1 MLSSRIRDTLPQAA
15 VALAVVA
22 SVVVLL
28 TRIAHAAQAVAPIA
42 TAAPF
47 DWNFWI
53 GVLLAAA
60 TAGSYVLHALA
71 ARRHSATLEK
81 WAAAIDE
88 GRVVVKGVAPA
99 PLAVAKAPGTGTA
112 AMLVVVLLGITGAG
126 LALAPGCT
134 PAERATA
141 ATTAKVSLVNC
152 TAQTVGA
159 TPALDLATLVA
170 VVNLTAAE
178 RAKCMTAT
186 GISWPCVETDAIAKG
201 VTLGGCMFVDMVAAA
216 AKAIQPSAS
225 GLAANPAPPPG
236 RVELEDYRGKVGGA
250 TWHTSAGDQ

>member
-1 MLSSRIRDTLPQAA
+1 
-15 VALAVVA
+15 
-22 SVVVLL
+22 
-28 TRIAHAAQAVAPIA
+28 
-42 TAAPF
+42 
-47 DWNFWI
+47 
-53 GVLLAAA
+53 
-60 TAGSYVLHALA
+60 
-71 ARRHSATLEK
+71 
-81 WAAAIDE
+81 
-88 GRVVVKGVAPA
+88 
-99 PLAVAKAPGTGTA
+99 VAKAPGTGTA
-112 AMLVVVLLGITGAG
+112 AMLVVLLLGATGAG
-126 LALAPGCT
+126 LAMAPGCT

-141 ATTAKVSLVNC
+141 ATTAKKSLINC

-236 RVELEDYRGKVGGA
+236 RAEFEDYRGKVGGA
-250 TWHTSAGDQ
+250 MWHTSAGDQ